1 MHIRQFD
8 RPHGLLGALF
18 LLLAALFLWSQCSK
32 ERDIRAYYFPL
43 KDLED
48 GVVYEYQPVDNDT
61 LPPIYWYY
69 RSFIYPDS
77 VFLTGTRYSRELLP
91 EQFTREEVVANGMLT
106 VDSYVYELDSLGK
119 QHQVPMEIVAGSSY
133 PFEVMEGGGLFL
145 HHLKWASQVDPV
157 VSYEV
162 VKNRRFGG
170 DTTFVWQG
178 RQRDA
183 VYLTLR
189 EAIDQRAEGVL
200 SLESEGEEVYVR
212 EVGLVYFE
220 KRFSE
225 GFQVAYRLVDRYPM
239 EVLEEKFSKI
249 YGE

>member
-1 MHIRQFD
+1 MYIRQFD
-8 RPHGLLGALF
+8 RRYSLMGYLFLFLAVLF
-18 LLLAALFLWSQCSK
+18 LLSRCSK

-43 KDLED
+43 RDLED
-48 GVVYEYQPVDNDT
+48 GLVYEYQPVDNDT

-69 RSFIYPDS
+69 RSFLYPDS
-77 VFLTGTRYSRELLP
+77 IFLTGTRYSRDLLP
-91 EQFTREEVVANGMLT
+91 EQFTREELVANGMLT
-106 VDSYVYELDSLGK
+106 VDSYVYELDSTGR
-119 QHQVPMEIVAGSSY
+119 QQQVPVEVVAGSSF
-133 PFEVMEGGGLFL
+133 PFEVAEEGGLFL
-145 HHLKWASQVDPV
+145 HRLKWTSEVDPM

-178 RQRDA
+178 RRRGA

-212 EVGLVYFE
+212 DIGLVYFE

-225 GFQVAYRLVDRYPM
+225 GFKVAYRLSDRYPM
-239 EVLEEKFSKI
+239 EVLEEKFKAL
-249 YGE
+249 YNE